1 MQSEFHL
8 QPPTNPRRLKIAAI
22 AAIVVAGGVV
32 AAGTLARVSDRHTAQ
47 HWSDATSVPIVHLVP
62 VTAPPVTDGLTL
74 PGTMQAWNTAKIFA
88 QTNGYVK
95 AWYKDIGAHVS
106 AGTVLGLVET
116 PEVDQQIAQARAE
129 LARARADAAL
139 AHSTAARWNDLL
151 SDNSVS
157 HQDADEKNN
166 ALADRKAGVQ
176 AAQANLDRLLAMKG
190 FASLRAPFAG
200 IVTAR
205 SADIGNLVGPSGDN
219 HQPLFAIADTH
230 AIRIYVNVPQA
241 YANSVK
247 QGLAVTLTVPDDPGR
262 TFTAKLIGD
271 AGAIDPQTGNFE
283 VQLLTDNADHAL
295 RPGGY
300 AQVKFAVPS
309 QSGTVLIPS
318 STLVFR
324 AANTQV
330 ATIGPDNR
338 VRMHTITIGQDQGN
352 AIEVTSGLTRGEK
365 IVDNPPDSI
374 AEGELV
380 RVAGGHNG

>member
-1 MQSEFHL
+1 
-8 QPPTNPRRLKIAAI
+8 
-22 AAIVVAGGVV
+22 
-32 AAGTLARVSDRHTAQ
+32 
-47 HWSDATSVPIVHLVP
+47 
-62 VTAPPVTDGLTL
+62 
-74 PGTMQAWNTAKIFA
+74 
-88 QTNGYVK
+88 
-95 AWYKDIGAHVS
+95 
-106 AGTVLGLVET
+106 
-116 PEVDQQIAQARAE
+116 
-129 LARARADAAL
+129 
-139 AHSTAARWNDLL
+139 
-151 SDNSVS
+151 
-157 HQDADEKNN
+157 
-166 ALADRKAGVQ
+166 
-176 AAQANLDRLLAMKG
+176 
-190 FASLRAPFAG
+190 
-200 IVTAR
+200 
-205 SADIGNLVGPSGDN
+205 
-219 HQPLFAIADTH
+219 
-230 AIRIYVNVPQA
+230 VPQA